1 MKDLAPLDVCMYTV
15 DSFDMDLSIPII
27 SMCSKETK
35 RAIQNKHLQSRSRS
49 LEQMAQCN

>member
-15 DSFDMDLSIPII
+15 DSVDMDLSIPII

-35 RAIQNKHLQSRSRS
+35 RAIRTNMYS
-49 LEQMAQCN
+49 LEADH